1 MKFYN
6 KIGFY
11 LVFVWTIIEITL
23 CIIVLCTREHNY
35 TDNFLNGL
43 CKVEGCGNFIQKALI
58 GRLLTLIS
66 LLFGNLTGCHV
77 LMVPWFLVNAI
88 GVFPLLPLIVSSY
101 YRYKEVKEYETCWRI
116 IKWLLIGLHR
126 MND

>member
-88 GVFPLLPLIVSSY
+88 D
-101 YRYKEVKEYETCWRI
+101 KEVKEYETCWRI